1 MPAPF
6 PVSSDTPER
15 PTHSSASNWL
25 QLLMRLLGEAAVLL
39 EVLMLLHALF
49 TEVGEAVASVENKYN
64 LRFSYY
70 SSTWFC
76 ANKPWR
82 GDKNLTRWIRPVAG
96 EWLKLLFSG
105 TSWWWPN
112 PHPCAPAPDCHVHW
126 CVCRYQK
133 AELWNIVNVRS
144 D

>member
-1 MPAPF
+1 
-6 PVSSDTPER
+6 
-15 PTHSSASNWL
+15 
-25 QLLMRLLGEAAVLL
+25 
-39 EVLMLLHALF
+39 MLLHALF

-96 EWLKLLFSG
+96 E
-105 TSWWWPN
+105 
-112 PHPCAPAPDCHVHW
+112 
-126 CVCRYQK
+126 
-133 AELWNIVNVRS
+133 
-144 D
+144 